1 MLIDIE
7 TYEDMYISVFQ
18 WLPYEDS
25 NSIQKLFPNK
35 FDSNNFFKSNIK
47 YSIPTT
53 EKFQEY
59 SLRVHFPDENAV
71 FSEDVYEFLM
81 VIGTK
86 EKSDF
91 FDSYTY
97 TGFGKKLVI
106 IENFRQ
112 HRKSYIIRKRLD

>member
-1 MLIDIE
+1 
-7 TYEDMYISVFQ
+7 MYISIFQ

-25 NSIQKLFPNK
+25 HSIQKVFPNK

-47 YSIPTT
+47 HSIPTT

-59 SLRVHFPDENAV
+59 SLRVDFPDENVV
-71 FSEDVYEFLM
+71 FSEDAQVFLM

-97 TGFGKKLVI
+97 TGFGEKLLI
-106 IENFRQ
+106 IENFRE